1 MKGILASVFEIP
13 ASIRNT
19 STVPDVLPVLKTVL
33 DISGKNNASHA
44 VHISAFSD
52 VTEILVPDGTY
63 GVSEVVSAAKEN
75 ALKLFV
81 STTNRLYTDATSR
94 KRPTIEDLEVEI
106 DHKNEAVEISIKCFH
121 ISVNL
126 FLSFYETAEGILLHS
141 ESGPALVISTK
152 STEHPLENTDIKIYA
167 EYGLLHRTGDLPAL
181 TSRYCVGILGNRFH
195 QKCYA
200 ENGLVGRNNTAPAL
214 IVEKY
219 KVREG
224 FEDELSTKTRLY
236 AKNGKVDLSSQ
247 DYYMVHESFRPDKP
261 ALLEMTVDETGRPVL
276 HTYWPKNG
284 KLVRSNS
291 RYLDD
296 SLSYLHRADG
306 PAAVFAYAGG
316 RSGIEYW
323 YRGVPCTIDQY
334 LRMNNEL
341 TDSEKAT
348 IKLGHE
354 KTNYVRYVDK

>member
-33 DISGKNNASHA
+33 DIARQTTASHA
-44 VHISAFSD
+44 VHISAFD
-52 VTEILVPDGTY
+52 EVAETLVPAGTCS
-63 GVSEVVSAAKEN
+63 VNEVVYAAKEN
-75 ALKLFV
+75 ALRLFV
-81 STTNRLYTDATSR
+81 STTNRLYPNAADR

-106 DHKNEAVEISIKCFH
+106 DHKNEAVDISIKCFH
-121 ISVNL
+121 TKVNI
-126 FLSFYETAEGILLHS
+126 FLSFYERAEGLMLHS
-141 ESGPALVISTK
+141 DSGPAFAISTK
-152 STEHPLENTDIKIYA
+152 STEHPYEDTDIKIYA

-181 TSRYCVGILGNRFH
+181 TSRYCVGILGRRFC

-200 ENGLVGRNNTAPAL
+200 ENGLVGRSTTAPAL
-214 IVEKY
+214 VVEMY

-224 FEDELSTKTRLY
+224 FEDELSSKTRLY
-236 AKNGKVDLSSQ
+236 AKNGKLALSSQ
-247 DYYMVHESFRPDKP
+247 DYYMVHESFRQDKP
-261 ALLEMTVDETGRPVL
+261 ALLEMTVDESGRPVL
-276 HTYWPKNG
+276 HTYWPNKG
-284 KLVRSNS
+284 KLGKSNS

-306 PAAVFAYAGG
+306 PAVVFTYTDG
-316 RSGIEYW
+316 RSGFEYW
-323 YRGVPCTIDQY
+323 YRGIQCTIDQY
-334 LRMNNEL
+334 LRVNTEL